1 MATVWDNSVR
11 YQAINVVKR
20 KINWMGWLDPIDLWI
35 RLVGWIGLIGWMEWI
50 GLIEWNGRNRR
61 KRRNRW
67 IAWIRQIAEIT

>member
-1 MATVWDNSVR
+1 MGQLCPLSSF
-11 YQAINVVKR
+11 NVVKR
-20 KINWMGWLDPIDLWI
+20 KINWMGWLDPIDLRI
-35 RLVGWIGLIGWMEWI
+35 RLVGWIGLIRWMEWI

>member
-50 GLIEWNGRNRR
+50 GLIEWN
-61 KRRNRW
+61 
-67 IAWIRQIAEIT
+67 